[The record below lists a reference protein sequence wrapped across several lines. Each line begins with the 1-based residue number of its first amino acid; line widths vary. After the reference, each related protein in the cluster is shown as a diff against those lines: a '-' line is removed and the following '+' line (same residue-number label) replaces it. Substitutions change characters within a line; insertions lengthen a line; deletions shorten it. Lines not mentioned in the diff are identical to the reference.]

1 MRVKARNYSY
11 QHMKVWKRLCVCVCV
26 YTGERK
32 RWCASGCLT
41 TGSQGVGALICGVSW
56 FPWCKYYDHRW
67 FHATKVMLLNTG
79 VRDVRSKSSWAGMS
93 WLPRS
98 NRKWGFNMNF
108 EYFCDGSLFTIFM
121 YNFHNNKSC
130 IYVVYVHDIYTYT
143 YTHSDINIHMN
154 LHIGLAEK
162 IWVFL

>member
-1 MRVKARNYSY
+1 
-11 QHMKVWKRLCVCVCV
+11 
-26 YTGERK
+26 
-32 RWCASGCLT
+32 
-41 TGSQGVGALICGVSW
+41 
-56 FPWCKYYDHRW
+56 
-67 FHATKVMLLNTG
+67 
-79 VRDVRSKSSWAGMS
+79 
-93 WLPRS
+93 
-98 NRKWGFNMNF
+98 MNF

-130 IYVVYVHDIYTYT
+130 IYVVYVHDTYT